1 MSEEAI
7 DRKGVVNKVFEWF
20 DKHLEAKQLCWLCL
34 VVTGCALYFASIHYA
49 SATDLGRVDAKIID
63 VQLQG
68 VQKELID
75 LRIRQCKDVNGD
87 KRWYA
92 ERVADLQRR
101 YMALDESRRPFDLPG
116 CNDL

>member
-1 MSEEAI
+1 MSDEVI
-7 DRKGVVNKVFEWF
+7 DRQSLVQRVMGWF
-20 DKHLEAKQLCWLCL
+20 DQHLEAKQLCWLCL
-34 VVTGCALYFASIHYA
+34 VFTGSALYFASMHYA
-49 SATDLGRVDAKIID
+49 SASDLGRVDAKVID

-75 LRIRQCKDVNGD
+75 LRIRQCKDASGD

-92 ERVADLQRR
+92 ERVAELQRR
-101 YMALDESRRPFDLPG
+101 YMALDDSRRPFDLPE